1 MDCAN
6 MKTVLNVCLVAA
18 LILFTGCTS
27 ISARWRGERG
37 RPYPGVRMDMEH
49 VKNYQTEGEL
59 VALIDLPLSAL
70 VDTLFYPYD
79 VAVKEAPAPKDPPAP
94 KDRTQSKAE

>member
-6 MKTVLNVCLVAA
+6 MKTVLNVCLAAA
-18 LILFTGCTS
+18 LILATGCSS
-27 ISARWRGERG
+27 ITARWRGERG
-37 RPYPGVRMDMEH
+37 RAYPGVRMDVEQ

-59 VALIDLPLSAL
+59 VAILDIPLSAI

-79 VAVKEAPAPKDPPAP
+79 VSVDETAPQPK
-94 KDRTQSKAE
+94 SE